1 MAEKAVLAPG
11 SHANGLG
18 AGGES
23 RMGPASIGFK
33 LVRSAQAQPMD
44 LPVEL
49 DVPLQL
55 DLPLEGPLPMNGALQ
70 IDDLLQS
77 TLETALDSAVDGG
90 VLDPTT
96 SANAMVFVLI
106 AALGLLMALIYVPL
120 RLFLTL
126 TARSRRLRLLQRIRQ
141 LRDEL
146 GKPVGSS
153 SGT

>member
-1 MAEKAVLAPG
+1 
-11 SHANGLG
+11 
-18 AGGES
+18 
-23 RMGPASIGFK
+23 
-33 LVRSAQAQPMD
+33 MD

-49 DVPLQL
+49 DLPLQL

-70 IDDLLQS
+70 IDDLLQF